1 MIKATVSIIFLLT
14 FMTLASSVFSQTND
28 LADLMAKSESL
39 MTQGDFY
46 EALITLQPLLTTDQK
61 SHSQEKALWTAN
73 QLCETL
79 IRDNT
84 ILFEY
89 EKEHTNKPP
98 SDEDYMQYE
107 KIVTLNK
114 LGADI
119 GFNHLGSIYDY
130 NYGFLKQLVDRYPDS
145 KLRPSSEYYLI
156 QKGYNEPENVEKWLK
171 DLYSYVNKYSDS
183 GIGELYMAYYDI
195 AHINDDLWWLLTY
208 PDGVYSEPFKSSDS
222 TVDKEKASKYK
233 AEALKYFAKVIVS
246 GYAPRFGY
254 FNRSDII
261 KRFQELRRDEKKKDS
276 VWIIYD

>member
-1 MIKATVSIIFLLT
+1 
-14 FMTLASSVFSQTND
+14 
-28 LADLMAKSESL
+28 
-39 MTQGDFY
+39 
-46 EALITLQPLLTTDQK
+46 
-61 SHSQEKALWTAN
+61 
-73 QLCETL
+73 
-79 IRDNT
+79 
-84 ILFEY
+84 
-89 EKEHTNKPP
+89 
-98 SDEDYMQYE
+98 MQYE

-145 KLRPSSEYYLI
+145 KLCPSSEYYLI

-233 AEALKYFAKVIVS
+233 AEALKYYAKVIVS
-246 GYAPRFGY
+246 GYAPRFRF
-254 FNRSDII
+254 FNRGDII
-261 KRFQELRRDEKKKDS
+261 NRFQELRRDEKKKDS